1 MIWGG
6 ADVII
11 IEMLFSFWVVS
22 DSLQSHGLQH
32 ARFPCPS
39 VSPGVCSNACPLFIE
54 MVMSSNYLKNH
65 SLSPDPWK
73 NCLPWNWSPVS
84 KMLGTTTLKAQM
96 VDSPFVSNRGNNIGT
111 TLSSND
117 LAWEFTKNRPY
128 VHRAVNPFLPLSIP
142 PSSPLDH
149 RLRQI
154 SFWPVGGFILA
165 HPFEG
170 LVLWRYLGLIFQ
182 MYGPRLNL

>member
-1 MIWGG
+1 
-6 ADVII
+6 
-11 IEMLFSFWVVS
+11 VS
-22 DSLQSHGLQH
+22 DSLQSHGRQH
-32 ARFPCPS
+32 ARLPCPS
-39 VSPGVCSNACPLFIE
+39 LSPGVCSNACPPFIE
-54 MVMSSNYLKNH
+54 MVMSSNYLKNR

-73 NCLPWNWSPVS
+73 NCLPRNWSQVS
-84 KMLGTTTLKAQM
+84 KMLGTATSKAQM
-96 VDSPFVSNRGNNIGT
+96 VDSPFVSNRDNNIGT
-111 TLSSND
+111 ILSSND
-117 LAWEFTKNRPY
+117 LPWEFTKNRPY